1 MTTLNKEIKN
11 RRTTLGLSQ
20 RDLAEMA
27 GVSRSTVAEIER
39 NVIKTPSNETL
50 SRIFEALADE
60 DYNGE

>member
-39 NVIKTPSNETL
+39 NVIKTPSNQTL
-50 SRIFEALADE
+50 YRIFEALADE